1 MKNANEVKDQIV
13 EEVNEAETPAENE
26 VKEEKVVK
34 IFGFEIRK
42 AKKEPKPKV
51 EESNTAEGEEKPE
64 KHSKGKKF
72 LKDAGTALAIIGS
85 IAAGVAIGKALNDDP
100 ETEIDD
106 NRIYELPPVE
116 AEWTPVEE
124 TAGSEAKAETE
135 SPKED

>member
-1 MKNANEVKDQIV
+1 MKNANEVKDQVV
-13 EEVNEAETPAENE
+13 EEVNEVETPVENE
-26 VKEEKVVK
+26 AKEEKVVK

-64 KHSKGKKF
+64 KYAKAKKF
-72 LKDAGTALAIIGS
+72 AKRAGTALAIVGS
-85 IAAGVAIGKALNDDP
+85 IAAGYAIGQALNDDP
-100 ETEIDD
+100 ETENDD
-106 NRIYELPPVE
+106 NRVYELPPME
-116 AEWTPVEE
+116 AEWKPVEE